1 MMRTL
6 VFEPGYC
13 PYEAFFKNAEDATA
27 KVIRGESETLLP
39 FDNDVIALVCSK
51 AQQEQ
56 PPNRTLDEKT
66 VIHGRFFVCGWD
78 GKHIRELTRKQ
89 ADRYYRRY
97 IYPEKFET
105 DSQGL
110 RITPMDP
117 KVKPAD
123 ERLGKKGWFMER

>member
-1 MMRTL
+1 MRTL

-13 PYEAFFKNAEDATA
+13 PYEAFFKNGNDAVV
-27 KVIRGESETLLP
+27 KVIRGECDTLLP
-39 FDNDVIALVCSK
+39 FDNDVIALMCSK
-51 AQQEQ
+51 EQQEQ
-56 PPNRTLDEKT
+56 MPNRTIDEKT
-66 VIHGRFFVCGWD
+66 VIRGRFFVCGWD

-105 DSQGL
+105 DDQGL

-123 ERLGKKGWFMER
+123 ERLGKKGWFIER